1 MCAFS
6 GVKVKSVIHLKSSV
20 IPRNQLTY
28 LDCQRECE
36 ELKSSLNFEAS
47 RVLTSFVNSESI
59 LIIHLFAS

>member
-1 MCAFS
+1 MCAFIV
-6 GVKVKSVIHLKSSV
+6 VKVKSLIHLKSSV

-59 LIIHLFAS
+59 LIIHFFAS